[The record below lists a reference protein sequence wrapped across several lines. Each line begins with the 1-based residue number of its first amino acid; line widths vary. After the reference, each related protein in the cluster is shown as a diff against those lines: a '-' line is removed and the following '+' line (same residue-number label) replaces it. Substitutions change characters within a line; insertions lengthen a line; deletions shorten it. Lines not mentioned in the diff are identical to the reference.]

1 MTLRIGFI
9 VSALVPALGAAT
21 AMALPAPQAFAQFGQ
36 AGITYQSSLLGPYD
50 QAGAMVASAAYVG
63 NGSDA
68 SHPDVLHEPVYE
80 FNGGA

>member
-36 AGITYQSSLLGPYD
+36 AGITYQSSLLWPYD
-50 QAGAMVASAAYVG
+50 QAGAMVANAAYVG
-63 NGSDA
+63 TGSDL
-68 SHPDVLHEPVYE
+68 SHRDVLHEPVYG
-80 FNGGA
+80 FNGGS